1 MNQGLYGF
9 PNTTAIALPNI
20 ISITEFDA
28 TGTYSIPRNAAS
40 LQILLVGAGG
50 GGGGGGC
57 SNGNA
62 TTQSGGG
69 AGGAGGS
76 IVYQECLVVDEL
88 AGSTTLKVQI
98 GQGGLAGPGRA
109 VANTA
114 GGVGQPGG
122 NSIITIPGRPGFY
135 MRAQG
140 GGGGGGGTTTSTTGA
155 AAGGGG
161 RQSSFNG
168 AWIQNPSGPNGSWSL
183 GTTDTGWTGTFVY
196 VYDTRSNGGAGGGS
210 PISQTTAT
218 RGGSIEIPDPNSN
231 QTPIIYDVAFNY
243 VSGASS
249 GITLA
254 YGGIISSG
262 FTLGAGQDGS
272 FMIASS
278 LKIFG
283 GGIGG
288 AGGGASI
295 VTSVGGGNGGNG
307 YRGGGGG
314 GGGGFRNTTV
324 GANGGGGTGGNGG
337 NGYCC
342 IIARA

>member
-9 PNTTAIALPNI
+9 PSTTAVAVPNI

-28 TGTYSIPRNAAS
+28 TGTYTIPRNAAS

-50 GGGGGGC
+50 GGGGGGA
-57 SNGNA
+57 GNNSPNS
-62 TTQSGGG
+62 SGGG
-69 AGGAGGS
+69 AGGGGGS

-88 AGSTTLKVQI
+88 AGSTTLRIQI
-98 GQGGLAGPGRA
+98 GQGGAGGPGRST
-109 VANTA
+109 NIP

-140 GGGGGGGTTTSTTGA
+140 GAGGGGGTTPSPTGGATA
-155 AAGGGG
+155 AVG

-168 AWIQNPSGPNGSWSL
+168 AWILNPSSPNGSWTS
-183 GTTDTGWTGTFVY
+183 GTNDTGWTGTYVY
-196 VYDTRSNGGAGGGS
+196 TYDTRSNSGAAGGS
-210 PISQTTAT
+210 PLSNTTAT

-231 QTPIIYDVAFNY
+231 QTPIVYDIAFNY
-243 VSGASS
+243 VTGSTS

-254 YGGIISSG
+254 YGGITSSG
-262 FTLGAGQDGS
+262 FTLSAGQDGS
-272 FMIASS
+272 YMIATS

-288 AGGGASI
+288 AGGGAS
-295 VTSVGGGNGGNG
+295 TSTTVGAGFGGNGF
-307 YRGGGGG
+307 RGGGGG
-314 GGGGFRNTTV
+314 GGGGYRS
-324 GANGGGGTGGNGG
+324 ASAPNGTLAGGTGGNGG